1 MVSFLD
7 VFFMRRASFCNGE
20 MKLVDPETIFRVVAP
35 NKPLFYQEIK
45 DVAHIT
51 YSGPLNDA

>member
-7 VFFMRRASFCNGE
+7 VFFVRRASFCNGE

-51 YSGPLNDA
+51 YSGP